1 MSETP
6 VSDRDSMWSQR
17 RPGSGG
23 IYHRRAVV
31 PKSRAHSQA
40 VVFDRIWNAAQ
51 RGGREEQENA
61 EKQHGRRSQGLRFG
75 KRNLLWLLNAGS
87 GDRCCCH
94 AVREV
99 GGNAALDGKEG
110 QENAQHPAEE
120 DSGARVF
127 RIFCLGNRHLVS
139 AYLKPGSRS

>member
-1 MSETP
+1 MMTRQTSAQQAATCPKADGAVVPSPGLRWSIPPSQHCCRAESKTRMSETP

-31 PKSRAHSQA
+31 PKSRAHSQS

-99 GGNAALDGKEG
+99 GGN
-110 QENAQHPAEE
+110 
-120 DSGARVF
+120 
-127 RIFCLGNRHLVS
+127 
-139 AYLKPGSRS
+139 